1 MIVPSP
7 DRLRTRLRVSRGAL
21 AHSVSAAAWRG
32 ALEVRRA
39 DPTTAVALRVG
50 LAVLIVL
57 VAGGL
62 SGQTEVAGFAALGAL
77 ASAFLRYE
85 PYPRLAR
92 RLAGVAGLIVAS
104 TAFGAMLGVT
114 GAGIWVQV
122 VAVSAAAALVYWL
135 VQVAGIT
142 GPGPVVMIFAATGAA
157 GYADTAVA
165 AGHAVAAAAAGGLV
179 GWLVAMAPML
189 THPHSPSRIAVARA
203 LAAVAEVEQ
212 LGADA
217 VPAARAAID
226 RARDALADTPSRR
239 VDRHVLELLALVD
252 AAEATLDGHRAD
264 TAALDDFA
272 RLEAELRRV
281 RSDIGTPRVDAA
293 AAGLPAPRGR
303 ETRKRT
309 TDRRLWSGATRV
321 GVASLV
327 AGGLASACGLSHP
340 LWAILGA
347 VATLQGVN
355 YSHTVQRGIQ
365 RLLGNAAGAV
375 LAAAFLAVDPG
386 YWPLAIA
393 AVACQTGAELT
404 VTRNYTAATTF
415 VTGTALLLTAIG
427 NPVGADVAAARVGD
441 TLIGVVIGVALAAL
455 TVRADD

>member
-252 AAEATLDGHRAD
+252 AAEATLDGRRAD

-281 RSDIGTPRVDAA
+281 RSDIGTPRVDAT
-293 AAGLPAPRGR
+293 AAGLPASRGR

-309 TDRRLWSGATRV
+309 TDRRLWSGAARV

-404 VTRNYTAATTF
+404 VTRNYAAATTF

>member
-293 AAGLPAPRGR
+293 AAGFPAPRGR

-404 VTRNYTAATTF
+404 VTRNYAAATTF

>member
-252 AAEATLDGHRAD
+252 AAEATLDGRRAD

-281 RSDIGTPRVDAA
+281 RSDIRTPRVDAA
-293 AAGLPAPRGR
+293 AAGLPASRAR
-303 ETRKRT
+303 ETRRRT
-309 TDRRLWSGATRV
+309 TDRRLWSGASRV

-327 AGGLASACGLSHP
+327 AGALASACGLSHP

-404 VTRNYTAATTF
+404 VTRNYAAATTF

>member
-85 PYPRLAR
+85 PYPRLAH

-252 AAEATLDGHRAD
+252 AAKATLDGRRAD

-293 AAGLPAPRGR
+293 AAGLPASRGR

-404 VTRNYTAATTF
+404 VTRNYAAATTF

>member
-252 AAEATLDGHRAD
+252 AAEATLDGRRAD

-293 AAGLPAPRGR
+293 AGLPAPRAR
-303 ETRKRT
+303 ETRRRT
-309 TDRRLWSGATRV
+309 TDRRLWTSAARV

-404 VTRNYTAATTF
+404 VTRNYAAATTF

>member
-142 GPGPVVMIFAATGAA
+142 GPGPVVIFAATGAA

-252 AAEATLDGHRAD
+252 AAEATLDGRRAD

-281 RSDIGTPRVDAA
+281 RSDIRTPRVDAA
-293 AAGLPAPRGR
+293 AAGLPASRAR
-303 ETRKRT
+303 ETRRRT
-309 TDRRLWSGATRV
+309 TDRRLWSGAARV

-404 VTRNYTAATTF
+404 VTRNYAAATTF

>member
-1 MIVPSP
+1 
-7 DRLRTRLRVSRGAL
+7 
-21 AHSVSAAAWRG
+21 
-32 ALEVRRA
+32 
-39 DPTTAVALRVG
+39 
-50 LAVLIVL
+50 
-57 VAGGL
+57 
-62 SGQTEVAGFAALGAL
+62 
-77 ASAFLRYE
+77 
-85 PYPRLAR
+85 
-92 RLAGVAGLIVAS
+92 
-104 TAFGAMLGVT
+104 MLGVT

-252 AAEATLDGHRAD
+252 AAEATLDGRRAD

-281 RSDIGTPRVDAA
+281 RSDIRTPRVDAA
-293 AAGLPAPRGR
+293 AAGLPASRAR
-303 ETRKRT
+303 ETRRRT
-309 TDRRLWSGATRV
+309 TDRRLWSGASRV

-327 AGGLASACGLSHP
+327 AGALASACGLSHP

-365 RLLGNAAGAV
+365 RLLGNAAGTV

-404 VTRNYTAATTF
+404 VTRNYAAATTF